1 VTPTEI
7 DPEVYLLAFEE
18 AKRALDE
25 QERAVVELRSRAGQL
40 IAGAAITTSFFGG
53 QALHRHLDGMGWV
66 AVSCFVALSVAVLVI
81 LWPRRDWEFNLSP
94 AQFINIYVEPVDA
107 EPLSLPSIHRD
118 LALHMGNS
126 ASSNRRQLRWLTV
139 AFRVGA
145 VLLVAEV
152 IAWVVVLINQA

>member
-1 VTPTEI
+1 MS
-7 DPEVYLLAFEE
+7 PERNASAYLLAFEE
-18 AKRALDE
+18 ARRALDE

-53 QALHRHLDGMGWV
+53 QALRHHLHAVGWI
-66 AVSCFVALSVAVLVI
+66 AVSCFVALSIAVLAI

-94 AQFINIYVEPVDA
+94 AQFINIYVEPTDA
-107 EPLSLPSIHRD
+107 EPLSLPEIHRD

-126 ASSNRRQLRWLTV
+126 ASANRRQLRWLTG

-152 IAWVVVLINQA
+152 IAWVIVLINQS